1 MKYLINS
8 PLIDN
13 LDKKYVNETISSG
26 WLSSNG
32 KNTKILKKISKYL
45 NTKYALAVQ
54 SGTAAIHLALK
65 AFGCKKNDNIFYLII
80 AVSLMYHCYSM

>member
-13 LDKKYVNETISSG
+13 LDKKYVNETINGG

-32 KNTKILKKISKYL
+32 KNTKI
-45 NTKYALAVQ
+45 
-54 SGTAAIHLALK
+54 
-65 AFGCKKNDNIFYLII
+65 FEKKNL
-80 AVSLMYHCYSM
+80 